1 MKISDIVKPLEL
13 ESLTEDFKDRVIRWA
28 YVSDLLSD
36 VMANA
41 RSGDVWI
48 TLQVHINIVAV
59 ATLKNIPAI
68 IITNNRK
75 PDDDTIKKAS
85 EEGIALFKT
94 GLSTFEAAGRLYQIL
109 KAG

>member
-1 MKISDIVKPLEL
+1 MNLSEIVSHLALEPLTDKYQDKEV
-13 ESLTEDFKDRVIRWA
+13 KGA

-41 RSGDVWI
+41 RPGEIWI

-59 ATLKNIPAI
+59 ATLKNLPAI

-75 PDDDTIKKAS
+75 PDEETIKKAS
-85 EEGIALFKT
+85 QENIAIFKT
-94 GLSTFEAAGRLYQIL
+94 ELSTFETAGKLYKLL
-109 KAG
+109 KGA

>member
-13 ESLTEDFKDRVIRWA
+13 ESLTEDFKDREIRGA

-48 TLQVHINIVAV
+48 TLQTHINVIAV
-59 ATLKNIPAI
+59 ATLKALPAV
-68 IITNNRK
+68 IITNNRR
-75 PDDDTIKKAS
+75 PDDETIKKAN

-94 GLSTFEAAGRLYQIL
+94 NLTTFETAGRLYQIL